1 MRACRLM
8 DPGIAHIVRNT
19 FHSSLD
25 MSCGVLVGL
34 GPSESGG
41 LCMMDTFRDVHE
53 RRLIAR
59 REVADGPERMARE
72 AGHRSRE
79 PEGPFARDE
88 RDFL

>member
-1 MRACRLM
+1 M

-19 FHSSLD
+19 FHSGLE

-34 GPSESGG
+34 GPSESGS
-41 LCMMDTFRDVHE
+41 LRMADTFRDADE

-59 REVADGPERMARE
+59 REVADGPARMARE
-72 AGHRSRE
+72 AGRRSRE

-88 RDFL
+88 RDSL